1 MARRIEN
8 DLAQGDRFV
17 VSRRNGALTAQARLH
32 AGEKLVKGKRL
43 GDVVVGAQLECQNLV
58 DLLILRGQHNDRD
71 GTKLANLLA
80 SFDPVEHGQHYIE
93 HDQIR
98 LLALRHRNC
107 RATVAGGNDGV
118 AAAFEIEAQR
128 L

>member
-8 DLAQGDRFV
+8 DLAQRDRFV
-17 VSRRNGALTAQARLH
+17 VARRNGALTAQSRLH
-32 AGEKLVKGKRL
+32 AREKLVKRKRL
-43 GDVVVGAQLECQNLV
+43 GNVVVGAQLECQDLV
-58 DLLILRGQHNDRD
+58 DLLILRGQHDDRH
-71 GTKLANLLA
+71 GAKLANLLA
-80 SFDPVEHGQHYIE
+80 GFDPIEHGQHDVE

-98 LLALRHRNC
+98 LLALCHRNR